1 MRDLEF
7 NSIYGS
13 DHSDVNPNVK
23 GMIDIAIYSKTTDEC
38 DDKEKAL
45 KDTKE
50 CMNNMQR
57 ARESSYIEVAKKVK
71 AKAEK
76 NRIIIRR
83 SRDLSFVLNK
93 LTKSDFF
100 EIGE

>member
-23 GMIDIAIYSKTTDEC
+23 AIIDIAIYSKSN
-38 DDKEKAL
+38 EKS

-57 ARESSYIEVAKKVK
+57 ARESSYIEVAKKVR

-76 NRIIIRR
+76 ERINDRR
-83 SRDLSFVLNK
+83 ERDLTIALNK
-93 LTKSDFF
+93 LIKSDFL